1 MIQILGS
8 SIFIQLDDLPY
19 AFAVLKDGFSGIISV
34 ENLSSCLNEGREITK
49 DDFKCFFSSTKFR
62 FRNGFFFCHPEVDG
76 TKRTVKYSEKDVVKI
91 CSDIINVYPNDM
103 KPGEFRDFAVDMPK
117 NLLLPTC

>member
-8 SIFIQLDDLPY
+8 SIFIQLDEIPY
-19 AFAVLKDGFSGIISV
+19 AFAVLKNGFSGIITI
-34 ENLSSCLNEGREITK
+34 ENLSSCLNEGREITE

-76 TKRTVKYSEKDVVKI
+76 VKRTVRYTAKDVAEV
-91 CSDIINVYPNDM
+91 CTNIINAYPNDM
-103 KPGEFRDFAVDMPK
+103 KSGESRDFAVDMPK
-117 NLLLPTC
+117 SLLLPTC